1 MQLLYQFQIVISVG
15 FFLTSTC
22 FVLFEVTLSFSSI
35 SDLVAEF
42 VYFNLAAIL
51 SVANLFNSWVV
62 IYLSWL

>member
-1 MQLLYQFQIVISVG
+1 MSVG

-22 FVLFEVTLSFSSI
+22 FVLFEVTFSFLSV

-51 SVANLFNSWVV
+51 SVANFVNS
-62 IYLSWL
+62 